1 MPTIDEFEELFRC
14 CKVEW
19 TETDGVSGYRF
30 TGPNGN
36 SIFMPA
42 AGSRVK
48 GAITGIGTEGRYMSG
63 SVNGADAKAA
73 IESSVARLT
82 ITDWDGYRHSLNKI
96 ASQCSDG
103 VCYSQ
108 LLNSRRTLEKVS
120 RELGYK
126 L

>member
-1 MPTIDEFEELFRC
+1 MPLKLVAGETEVYEATYEIAAGDAIFRFYEEL
-14 CKVEW
+14 
-19 TETDGVSGYRF
+19 
-30 TGPNGN
+30 GN
-36 SIFMPA
+36 WEKGSI
-42 AGSRVK
+42 GSQVDDLPL
-48 GAITGIGTEGRYMSG
+48 AITLPAEESFVGDFVWGKG
-63 SVNGADAKAA
+63 SWN
-73 IESSVARLT
+73 
-82 ITDWDGYRHSLNKI
+82 ITDWDGYRRSLNKI